1 MNELMIFGAGGVIGA
16 LIIFAMLLLYVPVTN
31 KKEDGVILGCR
42 QRVYFGGQVT
52 SNMADLAR
60 IALLSSDDLQKV
72 LDFLLAS
79 LSDEAALQIIR
90 KNAQDAGYG
99 FALAEAAGMAKAADA
114 LAVSLEHLKSGAMAK
129 ELTVEEDKKS
139 RG

>member
-1 MNELMIFGAGGVIGA
+1 MEMSIMLVVGMVIGA
-16 LIIFAMLLLYVPVTN
+16 LLVLVWWASSD
-31 KKEDGVILGCR
+31 KKEEGMILGCR

-52 SNMADLAR
+52 SNTADLAR

-114 LAVSLEHLKSGAMAK
+114 LAVSLEHLKSGTMAK

>member
-1 MNELMIFGAGGVIGA
+1 MEMSIMLVVGMVIGA
-16 LIIFAMLLLYVPVTN
+16 LLVLVWWASSD
-31 KKEDGVILGCR
+31 KKEEGMILGCR

-52 SNMADLAR
+52 SNMADLAS
-60 IALLSSDDLQKV
+60 IALRSSDDLQKV

-114 LAVSLEHLKSGAMAK
+114 LAVSLEHLKSGEMAK